1 MGYEAIRLQRPLAVD
16 DIVSVHYFEYS
27 SNYYF
32 EGERHDFWEF
42 LYVDKGELMMEA

>member
-32 EGERHDFWEF
+32 EGAPRF
-42 LYVDKGELMMEA
+42 LGIFVCGQG